1 MPDFAGVGSAWT
13 DERDV
18 VFINHFV
25 DQPMLQGASRVLK
38 ILHERSQRSPDELAP
53 LWNLLVISALLA
65 ASWWI
70 TTGPAG
76 LPAAGALV
84 MLSFPDVL
92 KLLKAPQPSRQG
104 QETGTVF
111 SLAVA

>member
-53 LWNLLVISALLA
+53 LRNLLVISALLA
-65 ASWWI
+65 ASWCDVVLSRRI
-70 TTGPAG
+70 KASQSPPAEPPRPRDG
-76 LPAAGALV
+76 DSVFTRRRLMAAA
-84 MLSFPDVL
+84 
-92 KLLKAPQPSRQG
+92 
-104 QETGTVF
+104 
-111 SLAVA
+111 